1 MTVEV
6 AVRAHLLADAAVIA
20 IVGTRGY
27 TLKFPQQP
35 TLPAFRVQL
44 IDEQESAHL
53 RGGSVTK
60 PARVQVDAVAAEASG
75 VDAYAQASGLAAAI
89 SSAMMSRAPFVVS
102 DGGSPSTALQ
112 LKVVDRQT
120 RPPMYD
126 PDELRLVM
134 VGQDFMIWS
143 NPV

>member
-6 AVRAHLLADAAVIA
+6 AVRAHLLADAGVIA

-53 RGGSVTK
+53 RGGATVK
-60 PARVQVDAVAAEASG
+60 PARVQVDAVAAESSG

-89 SSAMMSRAPFVVS
+89 SSAMMSHAPFVVS
-102 DGGSPSTALQ
+102 DGASPATALE
-112 LKVVDRQT
+112 LKVIERQT
-120 RPPMYD
+120 RAPMYD
-126 PDELRLVM
+126 PDELRLVIA
-134 VGQDFMIWS
+134 GQDFMIWS
-143 NPV
+143 KPV